1 MEVYI
6 ARDGSYFGAE
16 ARNLI
21 REHAGGGDL
30 DGIVPVVVV
39 VTEGVGEVEDGHL
52 WNLWG
57 VLGHIEMCGFNWT
70 LSHRVW
76 HEEEIELAFND
87 FRLLNEASINIGALR
102 RVVDEV
108 PAVVALRLLEESLA
122 HALINDDQSDLG

>member
-52 WNLWG
+52 
-57 VLGHIEMCGFNWT
+57 
-70 LSHRVW
+70 
-76 HEEEIELAFND
+76 
-87 FRLLNEASINIGALR
+87 
-102 RVVDEV
+102 
-108 PAVVALRLLEESLA
+108 
-122 HALINDDQSDLG
+122 